1 MFSGIE
7 PLIESLT
14 HRLALPLPGEAAH
27 RMAQVQTD
35 LPITFPNS
43 IATAIPAAVLILL
56 SPKQDNICF
65 FLTKRSDAVEHHK
78 GQISL
83 PGGAWEKEEQLH
95 ETAIR
100 ETEEEIGIDRHII
113 QLVGGL
119 TPFYIPVTGFMV
131 HPFIGWCR
139 KRPSTNIQI
148 DEVHKL
154 FTVSLSTL
162 LDDQIFQSENWEI
175 RGQEAVVPFYNF
187 EGRKVWG
194 VTASILSEFKLILKD
209 MKL

>member
-1 MFSGIE
+1 MLTE
-7 PLIESLT
+7 LNHLVTSLQK
-14 HRLALPLPGEAAH
+14 RLSNPLPGQEAHQLAE
-27 RMAQVQTD
+27 VQSQTP
-35 LPITFPNS
+35 LFFLNS
-43 IATAIPAAVLILL
+43 IETAVPASVLILL
-56 SPKQDNICF
+56 FLKDNDIHF
-65 FLTKRSDAVEHHK
+65 FLTKRTDAVGHHK

-83 PGGAWEKEEQLH
+83 PGGAWEDGEQLH

-100 ETEEEIGIDRHII
+100 ETEEEIGVDRHII

-119 TPFYIPVTGFMV
+119 TPFYTPITGFMV

-139 KRPSTNIQI
+139 KRPSTNIQT

-175 RGQEAVVPFYNF
+175 RGHTAIVPFYNF
-187 EGRKVWG
+187 EGYKAWG
-194 VTASILSEFKLILKD
+194 VTASILSEFKSILKD
-209 MKL
+209 VKL